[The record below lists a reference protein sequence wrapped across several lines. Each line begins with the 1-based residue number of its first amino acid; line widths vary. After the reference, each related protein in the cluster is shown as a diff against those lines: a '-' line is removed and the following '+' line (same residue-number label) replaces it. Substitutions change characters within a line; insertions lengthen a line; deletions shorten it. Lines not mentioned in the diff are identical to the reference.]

1 MSDRVPFCDLTRAN
15 HALRADVDRAI
26 AGVID
31 RGWFLRG
38 AEVDAFEAEWARY
51 CGQIYCV
58 SCNSGTDALT
68 LAATAMGMREAW
80 VPANTLPLTAIGLNR
95 SGAQITADEVGED
108 GRILNVRAQS
118 VPVLLYGRMP
128 SQKELECQLFDAAH
142 AHGWK
147 PPSTATAC
155 WSFYPTKSLGA
166 YGDGG
171 AITTNDSQM
180 AETMRALSGRD
191 DQLRDRRQITSRM
204 DEIQA
209 AILRVKLRH
218 LDDWLGERHRIAD
231 LYLQWLPEDA
241 RCVSTADD
249 LHHLIVIRT
258 ERRDDLRTYL
268 ARQGVESK
276 VHFPQPLHLQSASWG
291 APNMRLPGAE
301 SWCGSVLSLPCFP
314 GITEAEVHRTCVMVS
329 QFLANGHTSPK
340 AGRRGHAASPGSGRC
355 P

>member
-26 AGVID
+26 ADVID

-38 AEVDAFEAEWARY
+38 AEVDSFEAEWARY
-51 CGQIYCV
+51 CGQTYCV

-68 LAATAMGMREAW
+68 LAATAMAMRKAW
-80 VPANTLPLTAIGLNR
+80 VPANTLPLTAVGLYR

-108 GRILNVRAQS
+108 GRLLNVRPQS

-128 SQKELECQLFDAAH
+128 SQAELKCQLFDAAH

-147 PPSTATAC
+147 PPSTATTC

-171 AITTNDSQM
+171 AITTNNPQI
-180 AETMRALSGRD
+180 AERMRALSGRD
-191 DQLRDRRQITSRM
+191 DQLRDCRQITSRM

-218 LDDWLGERHRIAD
+218 LDDWIWERRRIAS
-231 LYLQWLPEDA
+231 LYRQWLPDA
-241 RCVSTADD
+241 TPSVSTSDD

-258 ERRDDLRTYL
+258 ECRDDLKTYL
-268 ARQGVESK
+268 ASHGVESK
-276 VHFPQPLHLQSASWG
+276 VHFPQPLHRQSAPWG
-291 APNMRLPGAE
+291 ATNVPLPGAE

-314 GITEAEVHRTCVMVS
+314 GITEAEVHLTCAIVS
-329 QFLANGHTSPK
+329 QCLTKPQRP
-340 AGRRGHAASPGSGRC
+340 RRARHRRYAMRDQAPRDV
-355 P
+355 

>member
-1 MSDRVPFCDLTRAN
+1 MIDRVPFCDLTRAN
-15 HALRADVDRAI
+15 LALRADVDTAI

-38 AEVDAFEAEWARY
+38 AEVDSFEAEWARY
-51 CGQIYCV
+51 CGQTYCV

-68 LAATAMGMREAW
+68 LAATAMEMQEAW
-80 VPANTLPLTAIGLNR
+80 IPANTLPLTAVGLYR

-108 GRILNVRAQS
+108 GRILNVRPQS

-128 SQKELECQLFDAAH
+128 SQAELKSQLFDAAH

-147 PPSTATAC
+147 PPSSATAC

-171 AITTNDSQM
+171 AITTNDRQI
-180 AETMRALSGRD
+180 AEKMRALSGRD
-191 DQLRDRRQITSRM
+191 DQLRDCRQITSRM

-209 AILRVKLRH
+209 AVLRVKLQH
-218 LDDWLGERHRIAD
+218 LDDWLRERHRIAS
-231 LYLQWLPEDA
+231 LYRQWLPEA
-241 RCVSTADD
+241 TPGVSTSDD

-258 ERRDDLRTYL
+258 ERRDDLKTYL
-268 ARQGVESK
+268 ARHGVESK
-276 VHFPQPLHLQSASWG
+276 VHFPQPLHRQSAPWG
-291 APNMRLPGAE
+291 GAKRRLPGAE

-314 GITEAEVHRTCVMVS
+314 GITEAEVHRTCVIVS
-329 QFLANGHTSPK
+329 QFLAEHNRPRGPIHR
-340 AGRRGHAASPGSGRC
+340 RRGMRELARRDV
-355 P
+355 